1 MKIYHNNVIR
11 AWLNLTSSKVYRYAS
26 PPGSDIVTVLI
37 HINLSSTY
45 IYMGEALGKKY
56 MSEKRS
62 YLNLIFREFIII
74 SFFFITKEYINCL
87 YINML
92 KVICHRK
99 LFCALNSGQ
108 LFPCLLTKVVILL
121 INFSSSSRIVI
132 RNGCKG

>member
-1 MKIYHNNVIR
+1 
-11 AWLNLTSSKVYRYAS
+11 
-26 PPGSDIVTVLI
+26 
-37 HINLSSTY
+37 
-45 IYMGEALGKKY
+45 MGEALGKKY

-74 SFFFITKEYINCL
+74 SSFFFITKELYINCL

>member
-1 MKIYHNNVIR
+1 
-11 AWLNLTSSKVYRYAS
+11 
-26 PPGSDIVTVLI
+26 
-37 HINLSSTY
+37 
-45 IYMGEALGKKY
+45 
-56 MSEKRS
+56 
-62 YLNLIFREFIII
+62 
-74 SFFFITKEYINCL
+74 
-87 YINML
+87 ML

>member
-37 HINLSSTY
+37 HINLSSPY

-74 SFFFITKEYINCL
+74 FFFFITKEYINCL

-92 KVICHRK
+92 IVICHRK

-108 LFPCLLTKVVILL
+108 LFSCLLTKVVILL